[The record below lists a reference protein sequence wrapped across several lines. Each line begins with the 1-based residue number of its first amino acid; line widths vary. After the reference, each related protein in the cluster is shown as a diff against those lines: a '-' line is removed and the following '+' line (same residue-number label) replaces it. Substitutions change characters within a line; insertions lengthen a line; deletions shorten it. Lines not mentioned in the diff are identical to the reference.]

1 MFLVFSM
8 LCFVFKCF
16 WIVNS
21 VGKILFK
28 RLWFDFL
35 INIDIKDDNEI
46 IEIEDVLFIEVINEE
61 NKDINNEY
69 SEDLVFN

>member
-1 MFLVFSM
+1 M
-8 LCFVFKCF
+8 CF

-46 IEIEDVLFIEVINEE
+46 IEIDDVLFIEVINEE
-61 NKDINNEY
+61 NNDINNEY

>member
-1 MFLVFSM
+1 MFLVFGM

-16 WIVNS
+16 WIVKS

-35 INIDIKDDNEI
+35 INIDNKDNNEN
-46 IEIEDVLFIEVINEE
+46 IEIEDVLLIEVINEDYNE
-61 NKDINNEY
+61 NIEI
-69 SEDLVFN
+69 EDDYLLK

>member
-1 MFLVFSM
+1 M

-61 NKDINNEY
+61 NNDINNEY